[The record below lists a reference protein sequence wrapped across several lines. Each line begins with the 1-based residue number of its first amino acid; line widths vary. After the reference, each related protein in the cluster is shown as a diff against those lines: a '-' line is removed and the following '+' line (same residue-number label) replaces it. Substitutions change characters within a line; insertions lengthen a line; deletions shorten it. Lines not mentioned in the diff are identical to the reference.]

1 MTYGKKDF
9 LGIEG
14 GVNEVIRLNNSDGG
28 KSNSDEN
35 SEFNKWDK
43 NGDGVI
49 DKTEFERMMKAK

>member
-28 KSNSDEN
+28 KSNSDE
-35 SEFNKWDK
+35 EFNKWDK